1 MTTDR
6 ILPPVSVG
14 RSVAQRPAPVTF
26 PRRQRPITPVV
37 LADPVGAGAARHA
50 APGPH
55 ATGLDAF
62 GPHPSG
68 LDAFGPHASP
78 IDAAGLDASRHDPS
92 RRDRVGARVRSESAR
107 VGAMASAAR
116 LAKPR
121 GDALLS
127 TATRAGMLVGVSAAV
142 YAASLAA
149 VAGLEAQTQAQAAA
163 DARPALDALASAKA
177 ANDEIDAAV
186 RAADARLQ
194 ALGKDYGT
202 ASTDM
207 TAYQARLEQLSALV
221 AKVQGSAAAMN
232 ANFKLPTVTMRGA
245 IGGGGGGG
253 SVTVTTTAAS
263 GKP

>member
-6 ILPPVSVG
+6 ILPPVSLG
-14 RSVAQRPAPVTF
+14 RQARTGPLPTALNR
-26 PRRQRPITPVV
+26 PRRVATPIVAV
-37 LADPVGAGAARHA
+37 
-50 APGPH
+50 PGPAWH
-55 ATGLDAF
+55 
-62 GPHPSG
+62 
-68 LDAFGPHASP
+68 
-78 IDAAGLDASRHDPS
+78 DASR
-92 RRDRVGARVRSESAR
+92 RERVGARVRAESAR
-107 VGAMASAAR
+107 VGALAAASR

-121 GDALLS
+121 GDALLG

-142 YAASLAA
+142 YAVSLAA
-149 VAGLEAQTQAQAAA
+149 VAGLEAQTQAQAA
-163 DARPALDALASAKA
+163 DAAKPALQALAATKA

-186 RAADARLQ
+186 RDADARLR
-194 ALGKDYGT
+194 ALTQDYTT

-207 TAYQARLEQLSALV
+207 TDYQARFQQLSALV

-245 IGGGGGGG
+245 VGGGGGG